1 MALIKHIAIATDDP
15 KKLAEYYADVFG
27 LKITGHGAHGDYWL
41 TDGYIDFALIP
52 HFADSRYPTGVSHFG
67 FTLQDDVEKASVASK
82 MAKYG
87 LELKK
92 PPVDRPYVEEKGKD
106 IDGNTF
112 DIATAPVEL
121 SSSEDGRVKEKQTS
135 SVTV

>member
-15 KKLAEYYADVFG
+15 KRLAEYYADVFG
-27 LKITGHGAHGDYWL
+27 LKITGHGSHGDYWL
-41 TDGYIDFALIP
+41 TDGYMDFALIP
-52 HFADSRYPTGVSHFG
+52 HFADSPYPAGVSHFG
-67 FTLQDDVEKASVASK
+67 FTLQDEEEKTAVAEK

-87 LELKK
+87 LALRK

-112 DIATAPVEL
+112 DVSTSAVEL
-121 SSSEDGRVKEKQTS
+121 SASEAGRVKEKAADGAA
-135 SVTV
+135 V